1 MSQDTRR
8 RELKV
13 GLFTATVLAVSS
25 YLLVYIGVKKDL
37 FAERAVF
44 TVISTSGEGIESG
57 MSVKL
62 KGFRI
67 GQVTGVS
74 LENIDAVRVEIE
86 ILQKYVKWF
95 KRDSVVSLQRPII
108 GGAYLDLAPGSPEAP
123 VLSPG
128 SQLTMLQSDD
138 LQKKLEERANIMLG
152 EVEAVIT
159 NLRTL
164 SDQIVDPAGPVQ
176 STLASFEAM
185 SGKLNA
191 KGGLLDYISDPAP
204 ARRID
209 AILANAEAGTRAV
222 TGLVDATGKRIE
234 NLVAIQNELE
244 GLLREARG
252 NLGQLSGL
260 REALDP
266 ILADA
271 AAVAANL
278 RAATDNLSSLRR
290 EGEYSLRLGTELM
303 QRLKETWPLS
313 RGEDT
318 PPASHPMPPEP

>member
-1 MSQDTRR
+1 MSQDARR

-13 GLFTATVLAVSS
+13 GCFTTVILAVSVG
-25 YLLVYIGVKKDL
+25 LLVYIGIKKDL

-86 ILQKYVKWF
+86 ILKKYVKWF
-95 KRDSVVSLQRPII
+95 KRDSVISLQRPII
-108 GGAYLDLAPGSPEAP
+108 GGAYLDLTPGSPEAP

-128 SQLTMLQSDD
+128 SQMSMEQSED
-138 LQKKLEERANIMLG
+138 LQKKLEERANIMLV
-152 EVEAVIT
+152 EIEAVIA

-164 SDQIVDPAGPVQ
+164 SDQIVDKSGPVQ
-176 STLASFEAM
+176 STLVSFEAM
-185 SGKLNA
+185 SRKLNA
-191 KGGLLDYISDPAP
+191 EGGLLDYLSDPRP

-209 AILANAEAGTRAV
+209 AILANAEAGTKSMTTLLDSTNR
-222 TGLVDATGKRIE
+222 RIE
-234 NLVAIQNELE
+234 NLATIQAELE

-252 NLGQLSGL
+252 NLGQLAGL
-260 REALDP
+260 REKIDP

-271 AAVAANL
+271 AIVAANL
-278 RAATDNLSSLRR
+278 REATDNLSGLRR
-290 EGEYSLRLGTELM
+290 EGEYGLKLGTELM
-303 QRLKETWPLS
+303 QRMKETWPLS
-313 RGEDT
+313 REDA
-318 PPASHPMPPEP
+318 PPASHPLPPEP